1 MGDTAIEKHET
12 RQIAEALAR
21 GIKDGLSRPIYL
33 RVNKEHGGEVSIKQV
48 EFLTPAQLAEL
59 AHVTPR
65 TVYAWIERAKE
76 NGLKYYKPPG
86 SSGILFALDEVLEW
100 IRRGEVG

>member
-1 MGDTAIEKHET
+1 
-12 RQIAEALAR
+12 
-21 GIKDGLSRPIYL
+21 
-33 RVNKEHGGEVSIKQV
+33 V